1 MPEYFVLGT
10 TPDISVYAFFDRYEY
25 VYYWNPIAAFPHEKK
40 CLDRWIGVAEVS
52 TDIMACFILTDTGKF
67 VVRKSVWGISNE
79 DQKLDTTK
87 AAMSQLDK

>member
-10 TPDISVYAFFDRYEY
+10 TPDISVYALFEWYEY
-25 VYYWNPIAAFPHEKK
+25 VYYWNPIAAFPPEKK
-40 CLDRWIGVAEVS
+40 CLDKWIGVAEVS

-79 DQKLDTTK
+79 DQKLDTTI
-87 AAMSQLDK
+87 SLSSNV